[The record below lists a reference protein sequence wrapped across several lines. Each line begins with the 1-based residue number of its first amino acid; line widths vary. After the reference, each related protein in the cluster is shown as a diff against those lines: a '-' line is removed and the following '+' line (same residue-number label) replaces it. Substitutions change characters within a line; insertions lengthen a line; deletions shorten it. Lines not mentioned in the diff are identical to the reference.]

1 MSPPERQ
8 RSSCS
13 RARLGMLALLL
24 AIALGLGHGPA
35 LVAPLQRLAP
45 TASPLVVWLGQQGVI
60 LICALAVYACAI
72 WMDHLDRRAARRPGP
87 R

>member
-1 MSPPERQ
+1 MSSPERK

-24 AIALGLGHGPA
+24 ALALGLGHGPA

-45 TASPLVVWLGQQGVI
+45 AVSPLAGWLGQQGVI
-60 LICALAVYACAI
+60 LIGALAVYACAL
-72 WMDHLDRRAARRPGP
+72 WMDHLDRRAARRPDP